1 MENKLWRLSPAEAD
15 IHAEESDIMY
25 KRALIAKKRA
35 EAFLAEGDKK
45 SASMLCTHGW
55 LNQEILSEID
65 YSDLNYEQCKNCGSV
80 LDGEPASLGGSGK
93 VIEPCAVEGEWSPLY
108 LKNYSLKREEK

>member
-1 MENKLWRLSPAEAD
+1 MTNLWRLSPAEAD
-15 IHAEESDIMY
+15 IHAEES
-25 KRALIAKKRA
+25 

-80 LDGEPASLGGSGK
+80 LDGEPASLGGTGK
-93 VIEPCAVEGEWSPLY
+93 VVEPCAVEGEWSPLY
-108 LKNYSLKREEK
+108 LKNYRLKREEK